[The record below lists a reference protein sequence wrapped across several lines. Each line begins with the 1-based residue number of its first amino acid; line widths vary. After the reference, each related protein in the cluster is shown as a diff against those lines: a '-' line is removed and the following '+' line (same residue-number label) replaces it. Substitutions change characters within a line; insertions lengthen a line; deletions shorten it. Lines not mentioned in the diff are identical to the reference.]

1 MNVALFASGT
11 GSNVYN
17 IIQYFK
23 SNDLI
28 NVVAVLSNKSDAGAL
43 NHAKNAGVP
52 SLAFSK
58 KDFTSAITVEEF
70 LAERKVD
77 LIVLAGF
84 LLKVPESLIDLY
96 PNKIINIHPALL
108 PNYGGKGMYGMHV
121 HNAVIA
127 AQEKK
132 SGITI
137 HLVNE
142 KYDDGAT
149 IAQFECELNE
159 QDTPQSLAKKVSSLE
174 KSHFPRTIE
183 EYILKIK

>member
-1 MNVALFASGT
+1 MNIALFASGT

-23 SNDLI
+23 SNHLI
-28 NVVAVLSNKSDAGAL
+28 NVVAVLSNKSNAGAL
-43 NHAKNAGVP
+43 NHAKNAGIP
-52 SLAFSK
+52 SLTFSK

-108 PNYGGKGMYGMHV
+108 PNYGGKGRYGMHV

-142 KYDDGAT
+142 NYDDWAT
-149 IAQFECELNE
+149 IAQFECGLNAH
-159 QDTPQSLAKKVSSLE
+159 DTPQSLAQKVSGLE

>member
-1 MNVALFASGT
+1 MNIALFASGT

-23 SNDLI
+23 SNHLI
-28 NVVAVLSNKSDAGAL
+28 NVVAVLSNKSNAGAL
-43 NHAKNAGVP
+43 NHAKNAGIP
-52 SLAFSK
+52 SLTFSK

-108 PNYGGKGMYGMHV
+108 PNFG
-121 HNAVIA
+121 
-127 AQEKK
+127 
-132 SGITI
+132 
-137 HLVNE
+137 
-142 KYDDGAT
+142 
-149 IAQFECELNE
+149 
-159 QDTPQSLAKKVSSLE
+159 
-174 KSHFPRTIE
+174 
-183 EYILKIK
+183 

>member
-1 MNVALFASGT
+1 MNIILFASGT

-17 IIQYFK
+17 IIQHFK

-28 NVVAVLSNKSDAGAL
+28 NVVAVLCNKAGAGAL
-43 NHAKNAGVP
+43 NHAKNAGIP
-52 SLAFSK
+52 TLTFSK
-58 KDFTSAITVEEF
+58 EEFDNSIKVEEF

-77 LIVLAGF
+77 LVILAGF
-84 LLKVPESLIDLY
+84 LLKVPQSLIDLY

-108 PNYGGKGMYGMHV
+108 PDYGGKGMYGMNV

-127 AQEKK
+127 AKEKK

-142 KYDDGAT
+142 RYDEGAT
-149 IAQFECELNE
+149 IAQFECSLNE
-159 QDTPQSLAKKVSSLE
+159 SDTPQTLAQKVSVLE
-174 KSHFPRTIE
+174 KSYFPKTIE

>member
-1 MNVALFASGT
+1 MNIALFASGT

-17 IIQYFK
+17 IIQHFK
-23 SNDLI
+23 SNDFI
-28 NVVAVLSNKSDAGAL
+28 NVVAVLSNKTDAGAL
-43 NHAKNAGVP
+43 NHAKNAGVQ
-52 SLAFSK
+52 SLTFSK
-58 KDFTSAITVEEF
+58 KEFTSAITVEEF
-70 LAERKVD
+70 LAAKKVE
-77 LIVLAGF
+77 LVVLAGF

-108 PNYGGKGMYGMHV
+108 PNFGGKGMYGMNV

-127 AQEKK
+127 AKEKK

-149 IAQFECELNE
+149 IAQFECDLNE
-159 QDTPQSLAKKVSSLE
+159 HDTPQSLAQKVRVLE
-174 KSHFPRTIE
+174 KAHFPKTIE

>member
-1 MNVALFASGT
+1 MNIILFASGT

-17 IIQYFK
+17 IIQHFK

-28 NVVAVLSNKSDAGAL
+28 NVVAVLCNKADAGAL
-43 NHAKNAGVP
+43 NHAKNAGIP
-52 SLAFSK
+52 TLTFSK
-58 KDFTSAITVEEF
+58 EAFVSSIIVEEF
-70 LAERKVD
+70 LAERKAD
-77 LIVLAGF
+77 LLVLAGF

-96 PNKIINIHPALL
+96 PNKIINLHPALL
-108 PNYGGKGMYGMHV
+108 PDYGGKGMYGMNV

-127 AQEKK
+127 AKEKK

-142 KYDDGAT
+142 RYDEGAT
-149 IAQFECELNE
+149 IAQFECSLSEM
-159 QDTPQSLAKKVSSLE
+159 DTPQTLAQKVSVLE
-174 KSHFPRTIE
+174 KSYFPKTIE

>member
-1 MNVALFASGT
+1 MNIALFASGT

-23 SNDLI
+23 SNHLI
-28 NVVAVLSNKSDAGAL
+28 NVVAVLSNKSNAGAL
-43 NHAKNAGVP
+43 NHAKNAGIP
-52 SLAFSK
+52 SLTFSK

-108 PNYGGKGMYGMHV
+108 PNYGGKGRYGMHV

-142 KYDDGAT
+142 NYDD
-149 IAQFECELNE
+149 
-159 QDTPQSLAKKVSSLE
+159 
-174 KSHFPRTIE
+174 
-183 EYILKIK
+183 

>member
-1 MNVALFASGT
+1 MNIALFASGT

-28 NVVAVLSNKSDAGAL
+28 NVVAVLCNKAGAGAL
-43 NHAKNAGVP
+43 SHAKNAGINT
-52 SLAFSK
+52 LTFSK
-58 KDFTSAITVEEF
+58 EEFDNLIKVEEF
-70 LAERKVD
+70 LAGRKVD
-77 LIVLAGF
+77 LLVLAGF

-96 PNKIINIHPALL
+96 PNKIINLHPALL
-108 PNYGGKGMYGMHV
+108 PDYGGKGMYGMNV

-127 AQEKK
+127 AKEKK

-142 KYDDGAT
+142 KYDDGAI
-149 IAQFECELNE
+149 IAQFECSLNE
-159 QDTPQSLAKKVSSLE
+159 HDTPQTLAQKVSVLE
-174 KSHFPRTIE
+174 KVYFPKTIE
-183 EYILKIK
+183 EYTLKIK